1 MVSSFFPFVSFV
13 VKRYFRVKGLIYEIQ
28 RYCVDDGPG
37 IRTVVFLKGC
47 PLRCPW
53 CHNPESQDSRQEIGV
68 YINRCINC
76 MKCYEACPRDA
87 INPPPSPFNKGGL
100 NGIGKRIDRE
110 MCDRCSLCADVCPS
124 RCLVRIGRHY
134 EPDELLFEI
143 LKDLPFY
150 KTSNGGVTF
159 SGGEPIY
166 QSEFLREAL
175 SLCKKKGI
183 HTAVETSGY
192 APWEKFENIIEDTDL
207 FLYDLKIWDRRLH
220 KKIIGGD
227 NRAIKENFVKL
238 TQRVILSRSPE
249 QSEGAAKN
257 LVKNRIIPRIPL
269 IPNWTLTKSNL
280 EGWAKFLAELDC
292 KEVHLLPFHD
302 MGESK
307 KAVVGRETAS
317 LKRRTL
323 KERPKLRAY
332 STEYSYVSGIFEE
345 SGISINGNAE

>member
-1 MVSSFFPFVSFV
+1 M
-13 VKRYFRVKGLIYEIQ
+13 KGLIYEIQ
-28 RYCVDDGPG
+28 RYCIDDGPG

-87 INPPPSPFNKGGL
+87 IVFDNF
-100 NGIGKRIDRE
+100 KRIDRE
-110 MCDRCSLCADVCPS
+110 MCDRCGLCVDVCPS
-124 RCLVRIGRHY
+124 RCLVRIGRNY

-150 KTSNGGVTF
+150 RTSNGGVTF
-159 SGGEPIY
+159 SGGEPLY
-166 QSEFLREAL
+166 QSEFLKEAL

-192 APWEKFENIIEDTDL
+192 APWEKFENIIEDADL

-227 NRAIKENFVKL
+227 NRAIKENFV
-238 TQRVILSRSPE
+238 
-249 QSEGAAKN
+249 N
-257 LVKNRIIPRIPL
+257 LFLRLKDKDRIIPRIPL

-280 EGWAKFLAELDC
+280 EGWAKFLTELDC

-323 KERPKLRAY
+323 KERHKLRAY
-332 STEYSYVSGIFEE
+332 STQYSYVSEIFEE
-345 SGISINGNAE
+345 RGISINGDAE

>member
-1 MVSSFFPFVSFV
+1 M
-13 VKRYFRVKGLIYEIQ
+13 KGIIYEIQ

-37 IRTVVFLKGC
+37 IRTVVFFKGC

-68 YINRCINC
+68 YMNRCINC

-87 INPPPSPFNKGGL
+87 IVFD
-100 NGIGKRIDRE
+100 NGERIDRE
-110 MCDRCSLCADVCPS
+110 ACDRCGLCVDACPS

-134 EPDELLFEI
+134 GPDELLFEI
-143 LKDLPFY
+143 LKDIPFY
-150 KTSNGGVTF
+150 RASNGGVTF

-183 HTAVETSGY
+183 HTSVETSGY
-192 APWEKFENIIEDTDL
+192 TTWEKFENIIEDTDL
-207 FLYDLKIWDRRLH
+207 FLYDLKICDRKMH
-220 KKIIGGD
+220 KKITGGD
-227 NRAIKENFVKL
+227 NRAIKENFV
-238 TQRVILSRSPE
+238 
-249 QSEGAAKN
+249 N
-257 LVKNRIIPRIPL
+257 LFLRLKDKNRIIPRIPL

-280 EGWAKFLAELDC
+280 EGWAEFLTELDC

-307 KAVVGRETAS
+307 MTVIGRETAS

-323 KERPKLRAY
+323 KESKLKGY
-332 STEYSYVSGIFEE
+332 SAEYSYISEIFEE
-345 SGISINGNAE
+345 RGINVNPVTPP

>member
-1 MVSSFFPFVSFV
+1 M
-13 VKRYFRVKGLIYEIQ
+13 KGLIYEIQ
-28 RYCVDDGPG
+28 RYCIDDGPG

-53 CHNPESQDSRQEIGV
+53 CHNPESQDGRQEIGV
-68 YINRCINC
+68 YMNRCINC

-87 INPPPSPFNKGGL
+87 IVFD
-100 NGIGKRIDRE
+100 NGERIDRE
-110 MCDRCSLCADVCPS
+110 ACDRCGLCVDVCPS
-124 RCLVRIGRHY
+124 RCLVRIGRNY

-143 LKDLPFY
+143 LKDIPFY
-150 KTSNGGVTF
+150 RTSNGGVTF

-192 APWEKFENIIEDTDL
+192 APWEKFENIIEDADL

-227 NRAIKENFVKL
+227 NRAIKENFV
-238 TQRVILSRSPE
+238 
-249 QSEGAAKN
+249 N
-257 LVKNRIIPRIPL
+257 LFLRLKDKNRIIPRIPL

-302 MGESK
+302 LGESK

-345 SGISINGNAE
+345 SGISINGNAK